1 MTNLTETRDVL
12 KNYVKARIPLVVI
25 RSMERNRCAD
35 LMAGLAAEFR
45 QMPFYI
51 HTRTEG
57 LKQLSD
63 GMLVSEDTSLPSA
76 IDYATNLFRRTEYVN
91 FVFTDVED
99 LDDEST
105 TSRHFAELARLAEAH
120 AGTIVVFSDKPVW
133 TGLGRLGMSVT
144 LDLPDTEEMYTVIAS
159 LVDQYRGQ
167 VQIDWDIEDVRAA
180 AGILAG
186 VTETEAMNVLSSLIA
201 GGQLTRD
208 KLRELSEYKD
218 RIFGDLAGIERI
230 RLTEDYKVG
239 GLKNLRRWLSKRER
253 LMIADFSHTKVSPPR
268 GVLLVGVPGCGK
280 SLSAKAIASDWNL
293 PLYRLDMAAV
303 LGMYVGQSESR
314 LRDALETADR
324 VAPCVLWIDEIE
336 KALSSGNDGGT
347 SRRLI
352 GQFLFWLQESTSRVF
367 MVATANDISSLP
379 PELTRKGRFDEIF
392 FVDLPDA
399 SDREEILRLYFTSI
413 CNFDLPPDL
422 AASLVHATDS
432 FSGAEIR
439 AVIDEIGLAQYS
451 DDRTTMYDDDT
462 IFRYFSNTIPF
473 AQSNAEDL
481 EEIRA
486 WGRTRA
492 VPAGTDQPSDPARR
506 DATSPTRRIVMT

>member
-1 MTNLTETRDVL
+1 MANLADTRDVL
-12 KNYVKARIPLVVI
+12 KNYVKARIPLVVV
-25 RSMERNRCAD
+25 RSMERNRCVD
-35 LMAGLAAEFR
+35 MLSSLAAEFR
-45 QMPFYI
+45 QMPFFI

-63 GMLVSEDTSLPSA
+63 GALVSEDASLPAA
-76 IDYATNLFRRTEYVN
+76 IDYATNVIKRSEYIN
-91 FVFTDVED
+91 FVFTDVEE
-99 LDDEST
+99 LEDESP

-120 AGTIVVFSDKPVW
+120 AGTIIVLSDKPVW
-133 TGLGRLGMSVT
+133 TGLGRLGMSVS
-144 LDLPDTEEMYTVIAS
+144 LDLPDAEEMYAVIAD

-167 VQIDWDIEDVRAA
+167 VQIDWDMEDVRTA

-186 VTETEAMNVLSSLIA
+186 VTETEAMNVLASLIA
-201 GGQLTRD
+201 SGALTRD

-230 RLTEDYKVG
+230 RLHEDYRIG
-239 GLKNLRRWLSKRER
+239 GLKNLRAWLSKRER
-253 LMIADFSHTKVSPPR
+253 LMIADYSNTRVSPPR

-280 SLSAKAIASDWNL
+280 SLSAKAIATDWNL

-314 LRDALETADR
+314 LREALQTADR
-324 VAPCVLWIDEIE
+324 VAPCILWIDEIE
-336 KALSSGNDGGT
+336 KALASGNDGGT

-399 SDREEILRLYFTSI
+399 ADREEILRMYFSSI
-413 CNFDLPPDL
+413 CNYDLPPDL
-422 AASLVHATDS
+422 AQTLVSATET

-439 AVIDEIGLAQYS
+439 AVVDEIGL
-451 DDRTTMYDDDT
+451 TMYAEDRAHMYEDAT
-462 IFRYFSNTIPF
+462 VLRFFSNTVPF
-473 AQSNAEDL
+473 ALSNPEDL
-481 EEIRA
+481 ESIRT

-492 VPAGTDQPSDPARR
+492 VPAGTEIAAD
-506 DATSPTRRIVMT
+506 TPTREGASSVRRIVVT

>member
-1 MTNLTETRDVL
+1 MTNLTETREVL
-12 KNYVKARIPLVVI
+12 KNYLKARIPLVVI

-35 LMAGLAAEFR
+35 VLASLAGEFR

-63 GMLVSEDTSLPSA
+63 GMLVSEDASLPAA
-76 IDYATNLFRRTEYVN
+76 IDYATNLIKRTEYVN
-91 FVFTDVED
+91 FVFTDVEE
-99 LDDEST
+99 LDDESP

-120 AGTIVVFSDKPVW
+120 AGTIIVLSEKPVW

-144 LDLPDTEEMYTVIAS
+144 LDLPDADEMYSVIAG

-167 VQIDWDIEDVRAA
+167 VQIDWDAEDVRAA
-180 AGILAG
+180 AGILSG
-186 VTETEAMNVLSSLIA
+186 VTETEAMNVLASLIA
-201 GGQLTRD
+201 GGTLTRD

-230 RLTEDYKVG
+230 RLSEDYRVG
-239 GLKNLRRWLSKRER
+239 GLKNLRTWLSKRER
-253 LMIADFSHTKVSPPR
+253 LMIADYSHTKVSPPR

-314 LRDALETADR
+314 LREALETADR

-336 KALSSGNDGGT
+336 KALASGGDGGT

-392 FVDLPDA
+392 FVDLPDPA
-399 SDREEILRLYFTSI
+399 DRAEILRMYFTSI

-422 AASLVHATDS
+422 EGLLVQATDS

-439 AVIDEIGLAQYS
+439 AVVDEIGLTMYA
-451 DDRTTMYDDDT
+451 DDRRAMYDDAT
-462 IFRYFSNTIPF
+462 LLQFFSNTIPF
-473 AQSNAEDL
+473 AHSNAEDL
-481 EEIRA
+481 DEIRA

-492 VPAGTDQPSDPARR
+492 VPAGTEQLY
-506 DATSPTRRIVMT
+506 DATPRGTTVPGRRIVMT